1 VTDPGTDYQEGLR
14 DGRLDAIER
23 RIDNHE
29 NKSENHERRLM
40 YLERIVAGFAAI
52 VFLSTVW
59 PRLEIMF
66 NALSSK

>member
-14 DGRLDAIER
+14 DGRLDALER
-23 RIDNHE
+23 RADMHDARD
-29 NKSENHERRLM
+29 ENHERRLM
-40 YLERIVAGFAAI
+40 YLEKIVAGFAAI

-66 NALSSK
+66 SALSK